1 MMDLSERAPGPRKGV
16 PPLDQNRA
24 RMLKQIAAALA
35 AQFGPSCEVVI
46 HDLTAQDPERS
57 IIHIENGQV
66 SGRQVGDG
74 PSSVV
79 MAQLLGGDPDPA
91 DHLAYLTRTPGGK
104 ILKSSTLYIRD
115 NTGRVDAIFSINYDI
130 SALLMVENAIGD
142 LTRST
147 REPDIQKAVRITVVN
162 VGDGLFDEAVEDVAL
177 AGKPVALMN
186 KDDRMRAVRFLNEHG
201 AFLITKSSD
210 KVAKFFGISK
220 YTLYSYIDSKQE
232 DSRHEQD

>member
-147 REPDIQKAVRITVVN
+147 REPDIQKADVLDRLI
-162 VGDGLFDEAVEDVAL
+162 EESVAL